1 MITHVL
7 PRPSRSM
14 AGSALFLGLALESIW
29 RSSLFC
35 EREEN
40 ERLETR
46 AEQEINSCRGSLYTV
61 GIYSLHTHVEM
72 SGLYDGGDKKETK
85 IIHVRNLFLYLL

>member
-7 PRPSRSM
+7 PRPRRSM
-14 AGSALFLGLALESIW
+14 AGSALFLGMALESIW

-46 AEQEINSCRGSLYTV
+46 AEQEINFCRGSLYTV
-61 GIYSLHTHVEM
+61 DIYSLHTHVEM
-72 SGLYDGGDKKETK
+72 SGLYDGGKKRK
-85 IIHVRNLFLYLL
+85 PR